1 MLKIPD
7 YNQEMFIFIVYM
19 EMDKK
24 DLPIELI
31 QQAYSYIPSHNPLA
45 GIQQMKRELRRYVI
59 MNGQIFADYENDYNM
74 GMEIE
79 DLIEY
84 DFPHYTPINHTSIDQ
99 FYEEKIK
106 NFTETLPFTDED
118 RKAMDEWNN
127 FMEKQYPTKPPKTKT
142 KTKTLSKKTERNT
155 KKTNFIRKN
164 PKK

>member
-99 FYEEKIK
+99 FYEEKIIE

-118 RKAMDEWNN
+118 RKAMDDWNN
-127 FMEKQYPTKPPKTKT
+127 FMEKQYPTKTRKTRV
-142 KTKTLSKKTERNT
+142 LSKKTEKT
-155 KKTNFIRKN
+155 KKKSNLIKN
-164 PKK
+164 KKK